1 MEELTPILS
10 ETSEMLHF
18 PELTHKRQTT
28 MEDKNKIIDVT
39 EMVDIFLGI
48 MDAII
53 NDGFVKQ
60 EVMVRKDMI

>member
-1 MEELTPILS
+1 
-10 ETSEMLHF
+10 
-18 PELTHKRQTT
+18 